1 MKWKFSRQRWDRP
14 RGGGEEVVV
23 MRMQF
28 GRVQAGSSRPSEEG
42 E

>member
-1 MKWKFSRQRWDRP
+1 MDFQP
-14 RGGGEEVVV
+14 AAMGQAGGGGEEVVV

-28 GRVQAGSSRPSEEG
+28 GRVQAGSSRPAEEG